1 MIQFNLLP
9 AVKIN
14 YLKTKRLKRTI
25 FLSATLLI
33 AVCVIVTGAFYSV
46 VMVAQQKQLSSL
58 DKKIKTVASDIQ
70 STKDINKVLTI
81 QNQLSAIDKLH
92 VDKPE
97 IMRLFTYITQIT
109 TKAVSVQ
116 SFSVDFATFK
126 IEVQGQ
132 APSVEEMNKYVD
144 TLKFTTI
151 DGASEASGSKNKNA
165 FTQVV
170 LSSYSLNDK
179 GAGFSV
185 SFNYNPDIFNSAETS
200 LKLSVPKITSTRSE
214 TERPT
219 DLFKVNQTPIG
230 EEE

>member
-9 AVKIN
+9 AVKVS
-14 YLKTKRLKRTI
+14 YLKVKRLKRTI
-25 FLSATLLI
+25 FFSATLLI
-33 AVCVIVTGAFYSV
+33 IICAVVTGAFYYV
-46 VMVAQQKQLSSL
+46 VLVAQQKQLSSL
-58 DKKIKTVASDIQ
+58 DGKIKTVAGDIQ

-81 QNQLSAIDKLH
+81 QNQLSSIDSLH
-92 VDKPE
+92 ANKPE
-97 IMRLFTYITQIT
+97 TMRLFTYITQIT
-109 TKAVSVQ
+109 TKAVSIQ
-116 SFSVDFATFK
+116 SFNLDFTTNK
-126 IEVQGQ
+126 IDVQGQ

-151 DGASEASGSKNKNA
+151 DGASEASGQNGKNA

-185 SFNYNPDIFNSAETS
+185 SLNYNKYIFDSSETS

-230 EEE
+230 EED